1 MKRLLPVLALLVAAC
16 GSPAVVGQDL
26 PDLPAT
32 TGQGLDVA
40 LKASG
45 KPSVVNIW
53 ASWCNPCRSEAP
65 LLTAAH
71 AEFGDQVDF
80 IGVDVQDTQADAK
93 DFIASFGLDFTHYF
107 DRDRSVPEFYGGF
120 GTPITFFFDRTGA
133 LVDTHLGVIDERALA
148 LGIDE
153 IVNR

>member
-1 MKRLLPVLALLVAAC
+1 MKRLLPAIALLVAAC
-16 GSPAVVGQDL
+16 GSTAVIGQEL
-26 PDLPAT
+26 PDLPPI
-32 TGQGLDVA
+32 TGQELDVA

-45 KPSVVNIW
+45 KPSVVNVW

-65 LLTAAH
+65 LLLAAH
-71 AEFGDQVDF
+71 AEFGEQVDF
-80 IGVDVQDTQADAK
+80 IGVDVQDSQVDAK
-93 DFIASFGLDFTHYF
+93 DFISTFDLDFTHYF
-107 DRDRSVPEFYGGF
+107 DRERSVPEFYGGF

>member
-1 MKRLLPVLALLVAAC
+1 MRRSVIVVLLVLSAC
-16 GSPAVVGQDL
+16 GSGQLAGQDL
-26 PDLPAT
+26 PDLPPI
-32 TGQGLDVA
+32 TGEELA
-40 LKASG
+40 ITLAESG
-45 KPSVVNIW
+45 RPAVVNIW

-71 AEFGDQVDF
+71 DAYGDQIDF
-80 IGVDVQDTQADAK
+80 IGVDVQDNQADAK
-93 DFIASFGLDFTHYF
+93 NFISEFGLDFTHYF

-120 GTPITFFFDRTGA
+120 GTPITFFFDGTGT

-153 IVNR
+153 IVDR

>member
-1 MKRLLPVLALLVAAC
+1 MRRSVIVVVLVLSAC
-16 GSPAVVGQDL
+16 GSGQLAGQDL
-26 PDLPAT
+26 PDLPPI
-32 TGQGLDVA
+32 TGEELAIILAESD
-40 LKASG
+40 
-45 KPSVVNIW
+45 KPAVVNIW

-71 AEFGDQVDF
+71 ETYGDQIDF
-80 IGVDVQDTQADAK
+80 IGVDVQDNQADAK
-93 DFIASFGLDFTHYF
+93 NFIAEFELDFTHYF

-120 GTPITFFFDRTGA
+120 GTPITFFFDGTGT

-153 IVNR
+153 IVDR

>member
-1 MKRLLPVLALLVAAC
+1 VKRLILVLALAISAC
-16 GSPAVVGQDL
+16 GSPALVGQDL
-26 PDLPAT
+26 SDLPPI
-32 TGQGLDVA
+32 TGQELDVM
-40 LKASG
+40 LQRSG
-45 KPSVVNIW
+45 NPAVVNVW
-53 ASWCNPCRSEAP
+53 ASWCGPCRAEAP

-71 AEFGDQVDF
+71 DEYGDRVEF
-80 IGVDVQDTQADAK
+80 IGIDVQDNQADAK
-93 DFIASFGLDFTHYF
+93 NFIASFELDFTHYF

-120 GTPITFFFDRTGA
+120 GTPMTFFFDRTGT

>member
-16 GSPAVVGQDL
+16 GSPAVMGQDL

-32 TGQGLDVA
+32 SGQELDVA

-45 KPSVVNIW
+45 KPSVVNVW

-133 LVDTHLGVIDERALA
+133 LVDTHLGVIDEQALA
-148 LGIDE
+148 LAIDE

>member
-1 MKRLLPVLALLVAAC
+1 MKRLLPVLVLLVAAC
-16 GSPAVVGQDL
+16 GSPAELGQDL
-26 PDLPAT
+26 PDLPPI
-32 TGQGLDVA
+32 TGQELDVA
-40 LKASG
+40 LQASG
-45 KPSVVNIW
+45 KPSVVNVW

-80 IGVDVQDTQADAK
+80 IGVDVQDSQADAK
-93 DFIASFGLDFTHYF
+93 DFIASFGLGFTHYF
-107 DRDRSVPEFYGGF
+107 DRDRAVPEFYGGF
-120 GTPITFFFDRTGA
+120 GTPITFFFDRSGT

>member
-1 MKRLLPVLALLVAAC
+1 MKRLLPVLVLLVAAC
-16 GSPAVVGQDL
+16 GSPAELGQDL
-26 PDLPAT
+26 PDLPPI
-32 TGQGLDVA
+32 TGQELDVA
-40 LKASG
+40 LQASG
-45 KPSVVNIW
+45 KPSVVNVW

-80 IGVDVQDTQADAK
+80 IGVDVQDSQADAK

-107 DRDRSVPEFYGGF
+107 DLDRAVPEFYGGF
-120 GTPITFFFDRTGA
+120 GTPITFFFDRSGT

-148 LGIDE
+148 LGINE

>member
-1 MKRLLPVLALLVAAC
+1 MKRLLPVLALLAAAC

-32 TGQGLDVA
+32 TGQELDVA

-53 ASWCNPCRSEAP
+53 ASWCNPCRSEAS

-71 AEFGDQVDF
+71 AEFGEQVDF

-133 LVDTHLGVIDERALA
+133 LVDTHLGVIDEQALA

>member
-1 MKRLLPVLALLVAAC
+1 MRRSVIVVLLVLSAC
-16 GSPAVVGQDL
+16 GSGQLAGQDL
-26 PDLPAT
+26 PDLPPI
-32 TGQGLDVA
+32 TGEELAIILAESD
-40 LKASG
+40 
-45 KPSVVNIW
+45 KPAVVNIW

-71 AEFGDQVDF
+71 DAYGDQIDF
-80 IGVDVQDTQADAK
+80 IGVDVQDNQADAK
-93 DFIASFGLDFTHYF
+93 NFIAEFELDFTHYF

-120 GTPITFFFDRTGA
+120 GTPITFFFDGTGT

-153 IVNR
+153 IVDR